1 MSTLPRGLF
10 PEIEPRASGML
21 RLDDLHEMYWEEC
34 GNPAG
39 IPVVFLHGGPG
50 AHLDYLLP
58 HLLDLADEDAA
69 AYDTFA
75 TAMKLPRETD
85 EQKAACVRNVREATM
100 MRRLY
105 LDGVWRT
112 FVEKAAE
119 KKLAA

>member
-50 AHLDYLLP
+50 AHLDNLETHDTRLMLP
-58 HLLDLADEDAA
+58 VIGFTRCCSIDAKNA
-69 AYDTFA
+69 FMSMCRIT
-75 TAMKLPRETD
+75 RG
-85 EQKAACVRNVREATM
+85 Q
-100 MRRLY
+100 
-105 LDGVWRT
+105 
-112 FVEKAAE
+112 
-119 KKLAA
+119 